1 MIPSLFRK
9 IVWNGGGY
17 DYYYFYFSS
26 SGHVFWDV
34 SDLIDEYPPLN
45 KITNSRNLQ
54 GEYNLINNQIDFS
67 IDFYGEEPRVK
78 LCFTVSDGGGLVA
91 EDEVLDAGG
100 LLAGEWERCINC

>member
-1 MIPSLFRK
+1 MIPYLFRK

-34 SDLIDEYPPLN
+34 SDLIDECPPIN
-45 KITNSRNLQ
+45 KIANNRNLQ
-54 GEYNLINNQIDFS
+54 GEYKLVNNQIDFS
-67 IDFYGEEPRVK
+67 IDFYGEESRVK
-78 LCFTVSDGGGLVA
+78 LCLSLYEGGGMVA

-100 LLAGEWERCINC
+100 LLAGEWERCVN